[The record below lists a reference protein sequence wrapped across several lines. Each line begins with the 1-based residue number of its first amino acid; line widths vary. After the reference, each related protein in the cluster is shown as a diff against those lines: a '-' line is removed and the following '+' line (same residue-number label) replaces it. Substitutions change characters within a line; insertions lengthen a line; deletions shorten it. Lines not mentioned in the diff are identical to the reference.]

1 MHNQN
6 HTAKEL
12 ASGISNEFK
21 SFLTD
26 VEDLIKQTTTLT
38 GEDLSRAKAKL
49 SARIGTAKESVTAAG
64 VAISESARSAAA
76 SASES
81 ARNAATVTNEYVHD
95 QPWKSISIGAG
106 IGLLLG
112 FVLARR

>member
-26 VEDLIKQTTTLT
+26 VEELVKETTTLT
-38 GEDLSRAKAKL
+38 GEDLTRAKAKL
-49 SARIGTAKESVTAAG
+49 YARIDTAKESVTNAG
-64 VAISESARSAAA
+64 AAISESARNVAA
-76 SASES
+76 S
-81 ARNAATVTNEYVHD
+81 TNEYVHD

-112 FVLARR
+112 FVLSRR

>member
-1 MHNQN
+1 MHNDS
-6 HTAKEL
+6 HAAKEL

-26 VEDLIKQTTTLT
+26 VEDLVKETTTLT
-38 GEDLSRAKAKL
+38 GEDLTRAKAKL
-49 SARIGTAKESVTAAG
+49 SARIGAAKDSVTAAG
-64 VAISESARSAAA
+64 VAISESVSKSARKAA
-76 SASES
+76 STTDEF
-81 ARNAATVTNEYVHD
+81 VHD

-112 FVLARR
+112 FVLSRR

>member
-21 SFLTD
+21 SFLSD
-26 VEDLIKQTTTLT
+26 VEDLVKQTTTLT
-38 GEDLSRAKAKL
+38 GEDLSRAKDKL
-49 SARIGTAKESVTAAG
+49 SARIGAAKDTVAAAG
-64 VAISESARSAAA
+64 VAISDSARSAAA
-76 SASES
+76 S
-81 ARNAATVTNEYVHD
+81 TNEYVHD

-112 FVLARR
+112 FVLSRR

>member
-1 MHNQN
+1 MHNEN
-6 HTAKEL
+6 HPAREL

-26 VEDLIKQTTTLT
+26 VEDLVKQTTTLT
-38 GEDLSRAKAKL
+38 GEDLARAKVKL
-49 SARIGTAKESVTAAG
+49 SERIGSAKDTVAAAG
-64 VAISESARSAAA
+64 AAISER
-76 SASES
+76 
-81 ARNAATVTNEYVHD
+81 ARNAASSTNEYVHD

-112 FVLARR
+112 FVLSRR